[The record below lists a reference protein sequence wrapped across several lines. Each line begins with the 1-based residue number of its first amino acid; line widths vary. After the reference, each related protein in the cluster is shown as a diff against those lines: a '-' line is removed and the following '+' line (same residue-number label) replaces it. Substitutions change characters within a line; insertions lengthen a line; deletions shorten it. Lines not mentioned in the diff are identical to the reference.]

1 MDLIFAIRNRRAVRD
16 FAPEAVSRAAIADA
30 IGAATMAPSAMNL
43 QPWLFAVVEGAER
56 LRELS
61 TRAKAHLLATLDP
74 ASPAA
79 RHRDHLTDP
88 AMNLFHDAPALVI
101 VCARDGVLGRLRAAL
116 SRPARQQ
123 GGAGTAAPW
132 CRGRAPG
139 AGPSAPPAA
148 RHVAARARDRLAD
161 MKRRVAA
168 WTRSTSSSATWIPR
182 PPSRRG

>member
-101 VCARDGVLGRLRAAL
+101 VCARDGAAQSAEDCCLAAQNLMLRAFDLQLGTCWVGFARPYLDLPDSKAAL
-116 SRPARQQ
+116 GLPRHGAVVAPLALGHPRRQ
-123 GGAGTAAPW
+123 
-132 CRGRAPG
+132 
-139 AGPSAPPAA
+139 PPATS
-148 RHVAARARDRLAD
+148 RHAPEIV
-161 MKRRVAA
+161 
-168 WTRSTSSSATWIPR
+168 WPT
-182 PPSRRG
+182 